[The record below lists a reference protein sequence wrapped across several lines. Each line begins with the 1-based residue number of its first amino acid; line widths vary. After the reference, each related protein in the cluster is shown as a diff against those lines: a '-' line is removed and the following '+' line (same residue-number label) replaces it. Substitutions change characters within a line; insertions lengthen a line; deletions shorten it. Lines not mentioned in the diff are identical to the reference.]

1 MMKIKNNLVL
11 IVSLLVLNIGFAQNS
26 KSEAIAIEK
35 QILKY
40 SKLNSDA
47 SVTTNSLYRII
58 ALEGENSTYKD
69 SLAYV
74 YYSTRK
80 YAPSFM
86 VASDVL
92 KRDPKNINMLE
103 IQAVSLE
110 TLGAIK
116 KGVESYEKLFAIT
129 NNNFHGYSLAK
140 LQYSIKKYDEAFAT
154 ILKTEKLNDSGNYR
168 VTYAINK
175 THSQQIELIAAI
187 QYLKGLISIELKKDD
202 IAKISF
208 EKAIK
213 IQPEFVLAKE
223 SLEALNEN
231 NNQK

>member
-1 MMKIKNNLVL
+1 MKNNLVL

-187 QYLKGLISIELKKDD
+187 QYLKGLISKELKKDD